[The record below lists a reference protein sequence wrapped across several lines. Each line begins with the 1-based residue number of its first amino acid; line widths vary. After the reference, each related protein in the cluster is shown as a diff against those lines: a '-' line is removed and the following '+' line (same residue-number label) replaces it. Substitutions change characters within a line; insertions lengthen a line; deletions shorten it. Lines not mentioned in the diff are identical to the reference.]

1 MNHDRKPFFRLK
13 YLLYVCSK
21 KNLLYKTY
29 YASIIV
35 TMNNNEKTNEASNE
49 ATTTIS
55 EEMFEQAKNEL
66 CKIITTNDEQLV
78 REFCECIFTPAE
90 IKDLVNRWLLVKEI
104 DKGTT
109 QREIA
114 RKFGMS
120 LCKITRGSKELS
132 KPDSAFRKVL
142 DTLK

>member
-1 MNHDRKPFFRLK
+1 
-13 YLLYVCSK
+13 
-21 KNLLYKTY
+21 
-29 YASIIV
+29 
-35 TMNNNEKTNEASNE
+35 MNNNEKINEASNE
-49 ATTTIS
+49 ATSTIS

>member
-35 TMNNNEKTNEASNE
+35 TMNNNEKTNEAS
-49 ATTTIS
+49 AAPSTIS

>member
-29 YASIIV
+29 YDSIIV
-35 TMNNNEKTNEASNE
+35 TMNNNEKQNEAS
-49 ATTTIS
+49 AAPSTIS

>member
-1 MNHDRKPFFRLK
+1 
-13 YLLYVCSK
+13 
-21 KNLLYKTY
+21 
-29 YASIIV
+29 
-35 TMNNNEKTNEASNE
+35 MNNNEKINEASNE

-120 LCKITRGSKELS
+120 LCKITRGSKELA

>member
-1 MNHDRKPFFRLK
+1 
-13 YLLYVCSK
+13 
-21 KNLLYKTY
+21 
-29 YASIIV
+29 
-35 TMNNNEKTNEASNE
+35 MNNNEKINEASNE

>member
-1 MNHDRKPFFRLK
+1 
-13 YLLYVCSK
+13 
-21 KNLLYKTY
+21 
-29 YASIIV
+29 
-35 TMNNNEKTNEASNE
+35 MNNNEKQNEAS
-49 ATTTIS
+49 AAPSTIS